1 MNTKK
6 YQSYYDQFP
15 FVDKLRA
22 ERRENVLTKL
32 VLALACALLVAI
44 FALQNAGK
52 VVVAFLLWHFEVS
65 LALVILGSTLLGA
78 VFVFLLGLVQQI
90 SRGRKIKEYRLRI
103 KELEE
108 QLAALSEKEELPLP
122 VPEAGPGEGE
132 EAFPQELNKDTLNQP
147 TEGAGS

>member
-78 VFVFLLGLVQQI
+78 VFVFLFRTGAADKPGKKDQGVPPADQGTGGAACG
-90 SRGRKIKEYRLRI
+90 SVGKGRIT
-103 KELEE
+103 
-108 QLAALSEKEELPLP
+108 AP
-122 VPEAGPGEGE
+122 GP
-132 EAFPQELNKDTLNQP
+132 
-147 TEGAGS
+147 